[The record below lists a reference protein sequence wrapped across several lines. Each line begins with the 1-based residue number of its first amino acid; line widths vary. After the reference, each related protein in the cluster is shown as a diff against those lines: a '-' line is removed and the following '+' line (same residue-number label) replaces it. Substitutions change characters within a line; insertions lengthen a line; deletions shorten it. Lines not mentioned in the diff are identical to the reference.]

1 MNSQIRK
8 LRSDAENAEADYKLS
23 DNKETCQRWT
33 MLAQQMVNV
42 SPVCGL
48 PPSAQYFVWS
58 TSSPHSPPSPPSP
71 PETSDPNYGVTSNK
85 QSTFLYIENEK

>member
-58 TSSPHSPPSPPSP
+58 PSPPSP
-71 PETSDPNYGVTSNK
+71 PETSDPNYGVTCNK